1 MLLDLLRTDNYVSF
15 NKRLAHIIGL
25 EQSIYVNQI
34 INIMGK
40 AEKKNKVYEN
50 GYVKLDRKYIF
61 EQTTLTIE
69 RQLELDNSLINIRLM
84 IKDFEDNDLL
94 KIDTKLLADITTN
107 DDIKINDNLSQVIK
121 KNTKL
126 DKRTKELIIA
136 ENLSKYIDTSND
148 ELDKALKGWILAML
162 EAKKLINSAI
172 ITKFQDDLFNY
183 TQGKLIDALELVR
196 IATVNAYKEFSWCSK
211 IFERDRV
218 EKLKNKPK
226 EVATEENLSSKVF

>member
-40 AEKKNKVYEN
+40 AEKKNKIYEN

-69 RQLELDNSLINIRLM
+69 RQLELDNSLMNIRLM
-84 IKDFEDNDLL
+84 VKDFEDNDLL
-94 KIDTKLLADITTN
+94 KIDTQLLADITTN
-107 DDIKINDNLSQVIK
+107 DDVKVSDNLSQIIK

-126 DKRTKELIIA
+126 DKRTKNLILV
-136 ENLSKYIDTSND
+136 ENLSKYIDTSNV
-148 ELDKALKGWILAML
+148 ELDKALREWILAL
-162 EAKKLINSAI
+162 IEGKKLINSAT

-183 TQGKLIDALELVR
+183 TQGKLVDALELVQ
-196 IATVNAYKEFSWCSK
+196 IATANAYREFSWCVG
-211 IFERDRV
+211 IFEKNKAT
-218 EKLKNKPK
+218 KLKNKPK
-226 EVATEENLSSKVF
+226 EVATKENLSSKVF

>member
-107 DDIKINDNLSQVIK
+107 DDVKINDNLSQVIK

-183 TQGKLIDALELVR
+183 TQGKLVDALELVR
-196 IATVNAYKEFSWCSK
+196 IATINAYKEFSLCSK
-211 IFERDRV
+211 IFERDKV